1 MITKLKGKPEW
12 SPASLSEV
20 SDATVDEY
28 FTQET
33 APKLIMPR
41 VEKELKTRDPRK
53 YALPGEDLIMKV
65 VKGEHPSSPDTA
77 ITVNEL
83 LDRLDEITNNKAGV
97 REKVLEVVNRK
108 CNMDGDKFLSW
119 K

>member
-1 MITKLKGKPEW
+1 MTTKLKGRPEW
-12 SPASLSEV
+12 SPASLSDV
-20 SDATVDEY
+20 SDAAVEEY

-41 VEKELKTRDPRK
+41 MEKDSKTRDPKK
-53 YALPGEDLIMKV
+53 YALPAEELIMKV

-77 ITVNEL
+77 ITVEEL
-83 LDRLDEITNNKAGV
+83 LDRFDELTNNKAGV
-97 REKVLEVVNRK
+97 REKVLDVVNRK
-108 CNMDGDKFLSW
+108 CKMDGDKFLSW